1 MSDLY
6 NRIASQRN
14 NGPLEALMRRLPGFK
29 GYEEM
34 TERRA
39 ADRMLREHI
48 VAVLK
53 EQLTALNQAEKTLL
67 NNGGLASMSK
77 VQSAKSKM
85 QVFIDRIN
93 TAMPGYAGFYDAL
106 KVGPNELQRIYGF
119 DASLVD
125 FEDKFRQK
133 IADLQTAVNTKEGID
148 AAINALDALTIEANS
163 AYSNRENVLTQLA

>member
-1 MSDLY
+1 MSDLV

-14 NGPLEALMRRLPGFK
+14 NGPLEGLMKRLPGFK

-34 TERRA
+34 TERRE
-39 ADRMLREHI
+39 ADRMLRHHI

-53 EQLTALNQAEKTLL
+53 EQLTALVQAEKGLL
-67 NNGGLASMSK
+67 TGGGLSYMSK
-77 VQSAKSKM
+77 AQSAKSKL

-93 TAMPGYAGFYDAL
+93 TAMPGYSGFYDAI
-106 KVGPNELQRIYGF
+106 KVGPHELDQIYAF

-133 IADLQTAVNTKEGID
+133 VADLQTAVNTKEGID
-148 AAINALDALTIEANS
+148 AAISALDALTVEANT
-163 AYSNRENVLTQLA
+163 AYTHRENVLTGLV